1 MYEVIEK
8 SLIELEQGKKI
19 VLATVVNTKGSTPQ
33 KIGSKLLIRKDG
45 STIGTLGGGCV
56 EGDIWFESKT
66 MLEENTP
73 EESRY
78 REYTLNQELAEEEGL
93 VCGGTMFFLLDKLE
107 PNKSNIEYL
116 RTLQNS
122 LNGKEGGKSLITLV
136 DSTNNKIMTGTKK
149 IFDFDQTSNIKNDEI
164 FADPNQIEDVINNR
178 QNKCVKLE
186 DGNEWYVEM
195 YTTPSTLLICGGGH
209 IANSLAP
216 LAHKLNFNVWITDD
230 RKEFANSNRFPD
242 AERIVN
248 DLPENALKSL
258 PVTENTYIIIAT
270 RGHRYDLVATQAAVS
285 TNAKYIGLLGSM
297 RKAILVSEDLLK
309 NGIPEDK
316 VKAIRSP
323 VGLDLRGRSPDE
335 IAVSIIAEMLMIREG
350 GTGLSMAM
358 PENIWKKI
366 TNKINNLVT
375 NDKVK

>member
-33 KIGSKLLIRKDG
+33 KIGSKLLIREDG
-45 STIGTLGGGCV
+45 STVGTLGGGCV
-56 EGDIWFESKT
+56 EGDLWFESKT

-230 RKEFANSNRFPD
+230 RKEFANSNRFPN

-285 TNAKYIGLLGSM
+285 TNAKYIGLLGSV

-350 GTGLSMAM
+350 GTGLPMAM
-358 PENIWKKI
+358 PENIWEKI

>member
-230 RKEFANSNRFPD
+230 RKEFANRNRFPN

-358 PENIWKKI
+358 PENIWEKI

>member
-73 EESRY
+73 GESRY

-230 RKEFANSNRFPD
+230 RKEFANSNRFPN

-285 TNAKYIGLLGSM
+285 TNAKYIGLLGSV

-358 PENIWKKI
+358 PDNIWEKI

>member
-230 RKEFANSNRFPD
+230 RKEFANSNRFPN

-358 PENIWKKI
+358 PDNIWEKI

>member
-45 STIGTLGGGCV
+45 STVGTLGGGCV
-56 EGDIWFESKT
+56 EGDLWFESKT

-136 DSTNNKIMTGTKK
+136 DSTNNKITTGTKK

-358 PENIWKKI
+358 PENIWEKI